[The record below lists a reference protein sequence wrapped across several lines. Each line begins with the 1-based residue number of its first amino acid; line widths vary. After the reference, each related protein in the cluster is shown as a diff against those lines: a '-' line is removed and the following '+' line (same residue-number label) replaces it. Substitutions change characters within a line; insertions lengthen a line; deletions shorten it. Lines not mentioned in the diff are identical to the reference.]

1 MKQFLTIND
10 NGDMLN
16 IDMIAAI
23 TLNMPTENYTLT
35 VSRPT
40 P

>member
-16 IDMIAAI
+16 IDSSLPLVIHKR
-23 TLNMPTENYTLT
+23 LVLT
-35 VSRPT
+35 PAS
-40 P
+40 